1 VAWSVRPGRWRRLRP
16 ALKLEDLRMLHKL
29 KSLAADRPAL
39 SVRSVSLGAL
49 RLAPWVVLGPITGV
63 MSEAAIAA
71 FRNRRPV
78 LGACCVL
85 LNIAVLVAIPALTA
99 AILAYGASHRT

>member
-1 VAWSVRPGRWRRLRP
+1 
-16 ALKLEDLRMLHKL
+16 MLHKL
-29 KSLAADRPAL
+29 KSIVANRPAP

-63 MSEAAIAA
+63 LSEAAIAA

-78 LGACCVL
+78 LGGLCVL
-85 LNIAVLVAIPALTA
+85 LNIAILVAIPTLTA
-99 AILAYGASHRT
+99 AILAYSTSHRA